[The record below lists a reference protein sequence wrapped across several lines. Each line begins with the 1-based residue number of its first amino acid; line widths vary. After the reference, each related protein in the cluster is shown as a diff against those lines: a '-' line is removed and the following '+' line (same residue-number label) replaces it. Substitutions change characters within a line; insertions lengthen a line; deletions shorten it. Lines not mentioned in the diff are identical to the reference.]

1 MATVAVGRFRDVR
14 RGNSAMDWTKLAI
27 AVWLFISPW
36 VLGHAAA
43 GAGGGAAGADV
54 SSAVSWNSWIAAVLV
69 AALAMGA
76 IIRFE
81 PALQWLMLSLGAWLF
96 ITPWVLGSAYA
107 NMTALDWNF
116 WAVGAA
122 VFFLSAAELSF
133 MLGTRTLVAR
143 ERVSAMPERD
153 LSYAG
158 ERPRER

>member
-27 AVWLFISPW
+27 AVWLFIS
-36 VLGHAAA
+36 
-43 GAGGGAAGADV
+43 
-54 SSAVSWNSWIAAVLV
+54 
-69 AALAMGA
+69 
-76 IIRFE
+76 
-81 PALQWLMLSLGAWLF
+81 
-96 ITPWVLGSAYA
+96 PWVLGSAYA